1 MLSTAAHSA
10 SPSGGASNGS
20 PGATADGGQQKSN
33 DNNSTSSNNNN
44 NNNNN
49 SSSTKEPRTKRK
61 KARRACFSCQ
71 RAHLTCG
78 DERPCNRCIQR
89 NLTDSCQDGVRKKAK
104 YLNDEDSPAPMS
116 NPPNHHASAMRQV
129 IPQQNAGQQTTHYDM
144 DPSIPGTM
152 EDKHPMHI
160 NPQQRPDLYDNDHAT
175 GWFAP
180 LAPDMG
186 IAFNSNY
193 ARGEFASI
201 NHITA
206 GQLPGSA
213 GGTGG
218 VRTPDNHSVSG
229 FSPSQQN
236 FMALGHNDCMM
247 DHWAAQSRSN
257 STGAGMGGNPHAY
270 TIGTGPG
277 SIATPSPE
285 AGSPQA
291 HSQQASFFNTLTGS
305 PGNNNGAAF
314 YRKHQHAPQQQLE
327 QENRQK
333 GLTQYSQLQHHPHN
347 IHGHTPHFHT
357 GHTRRRNPQADPSQV
372 YHTVTEPYSYVQA
385 YHRLFAIMEIRFP
398 KKEQLRIARAFSAF
412 RPSFIASIQKLTRD
426 DLVFQEKC
434 CQRAI
439 HIFESSLPNIGT
451 PTLVCRRSGEVVV
464 VGKEFCMLS
473 GWPKEVLLG
482 EKPNL
487 NTNIPHA
494 KDDEEAA
501 RVGRIRQR
509 LHTQF
514 SNGNSRGGNDDS
526 KDGDEAANSLDR
538 GSSRP
543 KPTGPNPVFLLE
555 LMDDESV
562 CEFYEKFSQA
572 AFADSTAKITSKCR
586 ILKYRPLAPAPVPA
600 PAPPNENVESD
611 VEDEVKDAG
620 VKQRTN
626 GNVNKTNGKRPND
639 ILGSSKTIECM
650 VCWTLR
656 RDTFDIPMLIVM
668 NFLPNLLATSSTHPT
683 AASSSSIR
691 ESENSNKNQRG
702 SGNGSSH
709 PSGMPGNNNS
719 PLMKLGGSE
728 LVPVR

>member
-1 MLSTAAHSA
+1 M
-10 SPSGGASNGS
+10 
-20 PGATADGGQQKSN
+20 
-33 DNNSTSSNNNN
+33 
-44 NNNNN
+44 
-49 SSSTKEPRTKRK
+49 
-61 KARRACFSCQ
+61 
-71 RAHLTCG
+71 
-78 DERPCNRCIQR
+78 
-89 NLTDSCQDGVRKKAK
+89 
-104 YLNDEDSPAPMS
+104 
-116 NPPNHHASAMRQV
+116 
-129 IPQQNAGQQTTHYDM
+129 PQQNTGQQTTHYDM
-144 DPSIPGTM
+144 DSSIPGTM

-160 NPQQRPDLYDNDHAT
+160 NPQQRPDLYENDHAT
-175 GWFAP
+175 GGWFAT
-180 LAPDMG
+180 LTPDMG

-213 GGTGG
+213 GGTRGI
-218 VRTPDNHSVSG
+218 RTPDNHSVSG

-236 FMALGHNDCMM
+236 FMALGSSDSMI
-247 DHWAAQSRSN
+247 DHWASQSRSN

-285 AGSPQA
+285 AGSPQS
-291 HSQQASFFNTLTGS
+291 HSQQASIYNALTGS
-305 PGNNNGAAF
+305 PRNNNGATF
-314 YRKHQHAPQQQLE
+314 YRHQHASQQQLE

-333 GLTQYSQLQHHPHN
+333 GLAQYSQIQHHPHN
-347 IHGHTPHFHT
+347 IRTHTPHFQYQS
-357 GHTRRRNPQADPSQV
+357 HTRRRNLQADPSQV

-385 YHRLFAIMEIRFP
+385 YHRLFAMMETRFP

-487 NTNIPHA
+487 NTNVPHA
-494 KDDEEAA
+494 KEDEDAA
-501 RVGRIRQR
+501 KAGRIRQR
-509 LHTQF
+509 LQNQF
-514 SNGNSRGGNDDS
+514 SNGNGRDESRDGGED
-526 KDGDEAANSLDR
+526 ANGPDR

-572 AFADSTAKITSKCR
+572 AFADSTAKITSKCK
-586 ILKYRPLAPAPVPA
+586 ILKYKPPVPVPA
-600 PAPPNENVESD
+600 LPNDDDETDEEVEA
-611 VEDEVKDAG
+611 KDTGAR
-620 VKQRTN
+620 QRTN
-626 GNVNKTNGKRPND
+626 GIDTKANGKRPND

-668 NFLPNLLATSSTHPT
+668 NVSLAH
-683 AASSSSIR
+683 AVVGI
-691 ESENSNKNQRG
+691 
-702 SGNGSSH
+702 
-709 PSGMPGNNNS
+709 
-719 PLMKLGGSE
+719 
-728 LVPVR
+728 

>member
-10 SPSGGASNGS
+10 SPSGGGGSSSSGGGSGGGVSNGS
-20 PGATADGGQQKSN
+20 PSAAAGTSVSGADQQKPN
-33 DNNSTSSNNNN
+33 DN
-44 NNNNN
+44 
-49 SSSTKEPRTKRK
+49 KEPRAKRK

-78 DERPCNRCIQR
+78 DERPCNRCVQR
-89 NLTDSCQDGVRKKAK
+89 NLTDTCQDGVRKKAK
-104 YLNDEDSPAPMS
+104 YLNDEDSPAAMN

-129 IPQQNAGQQTTHYDM
+129 IPQQNTGQQTTHYDM
-144 DPSIPGTM
+144 DPSMPRTM

-160 NPQQRPDLYDNDHAT
+160 NPQQRPGLYEGDHAT
-175 GWFAP
+175 GGWFAS

-213 GGTGG
+213 TGTGG

-236 FMALGHNDCMM
+236 FMALGHNDSMI
-247 DHWAAQSRSN
+247 DWAGQSRSN

-291 HSQQASFFNTLTGS
+291 HPQQGSIYNTLTGS
-305 PGNNNGAAF
+305 PGNNNGASF
-314 YRKHQHAPQQQLE
+314 YRKHQHASQQQLE
-327 QENRQK
+327 QENRQR
-333 GLTQYSQLQHHPHN
+333 GLAQYSHHNPHN
-347 IHGHTPHFHT
+347 THNHTSHFQHQGHM
-357 GHTRRRNPQADPSQV
+357 RRRNPQADPSQV

-385 YHRLFAIMEIRFP
+385 YHRLFAAMESRFP
-398 KKEQLRIARAFSAF
+398 KKDQLRIARAFSAF
-412 RPSFIASIQKLTRD
+412 RPSFIASIQKLTRE

-482 EKPNL
+482 EKPNI
-487 NTNIPHA
+487 NTNVPHA

-509 LHTQF
+509 LQNQF
-514 SNGNSRGGNDDS
+514 SNGNGRGGNDDS
-526 KDGDEAANSLDR
+526 KDGDEAANGPDQ

-543 KPTGPNPVFLLE
+543 KPAGHPVFLLE
-555 LMDDESV
+555 LIDDESV

-572 AFADSTAKITSKCR
+572 AFADSTAKITSRCR
-586 ILKYRPLAPAPVPA
+586 ILKYKPPA
-600 PAPPNENVESD
+600 PAPPPPNDDDEID
-611 VEDEVKDAG
+611 VEDEAKDAG

-626 GNVNKTNGKRPND
+626 GNGNKTNGKRPND
-639 ILGSSKTIECM
+639 ILGSATTIECM

-668 NFLPNLLATSSTHPT
+668 NFLPNLLATSSTT
-683 AASSSSIR
+683 ASSSSAR
-691 ESENSNKNQRG
+691 EPENANKHQRG
-702 SGNGSSH
+702 GGNGGGH
-709 PSGMPGNNNS
+709 PGGMPGGMPGNNSS
-719 PLMKLGGSE
+719 PLIKMSGSE
-728 LVPVR
+728 SVPVR